1 LAEALTAFNKLVE
14 ARRMRMDSVTT
25 GLPAIFW
32 GVIVAGGVLSIALT
46 YTFHLPNLRSHLLLT
61 GIYSLFVGFLIFLV
75 VAMDNPFRGELS
87 VSPEAYQH
95 LRAGLSDLD
104 PAQQ

>member
-1 LAEALTAFNKLVE
+1 
-14 ARRMRMDSVTT
+14 
-25 GLPAIFW
+25 
-32 GVIVAGGVLSIALT
+32 
-46 YTFHLPNLRSHLLLT
+46 LLT